1 MYNLN
6 LKIETPEEHKNHQL
20 RFLRA
25 CMLFIFYIYEK
36 DTDFFNLRVQF
47 IGEFQ
52 QLSVKNGRTQQQRQ
66 ATSVATQ
73 ETPDVGPAFE
83 PSYIYKILPSFE
95 EGRQEDAEEFMS
107 YLLNGINDEMIEV
120 SLEFLLLIF
129 Y

>member
-1 MYNLN
+1 MFITDVDNNLILN
-6 LKIETPEEHKNHQL
+6 I
-20 RFLRA
+20 
-25 CMLFIFYIYEK
+25 
-36 DTDFFNLRVQF
+36 RVQF

-52 QLSVKNGRTQQQRQ
+52 QLSIKNGRTTQQQRQ

-73 ETPDVGPAFE
+73 ETPDTGPAFE
-83 PSYIYKILPSFE
+83 PSYVYKILPTFE

-120 SLEFLLLIF
+120 SYEISVTCI